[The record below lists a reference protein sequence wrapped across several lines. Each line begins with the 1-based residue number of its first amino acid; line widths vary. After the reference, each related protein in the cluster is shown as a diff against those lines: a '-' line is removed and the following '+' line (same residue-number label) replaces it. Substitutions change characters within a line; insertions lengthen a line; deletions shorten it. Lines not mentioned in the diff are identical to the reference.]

1 MKDKKVLPLRR
12 YKDLEDFVC
21 ELDGE
26 RHNFFPHKTTDGIY
40 IVDLRPYREK
50 KRKYEGQYELPFWQD
65 Y

>member
-1 MKDKKVLPLRR
+1 MKAKKVLPLKR

-26 RHNFFPHKTTDGIY
+26 RHGFFPHKTTEGIY
-40 IVDLRPYREK
+40 IVDLRPHEE
-50 KRKYEGQYELPFWQD
+50 KRKKKEYQYRLPFTPS